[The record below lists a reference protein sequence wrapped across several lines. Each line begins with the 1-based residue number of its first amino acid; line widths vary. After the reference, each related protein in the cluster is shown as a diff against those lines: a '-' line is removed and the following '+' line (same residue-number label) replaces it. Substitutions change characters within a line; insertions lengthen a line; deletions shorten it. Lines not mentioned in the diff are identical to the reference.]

1 MINGLSFRPRPIDVN
16 RSIPIIRKELDEEDV
31 ETTGVVARSLP
42 MMPTGM
48 EAEDEE
54 EAHIQ
59 EAIKQ
64 SLGGVQPEKVAIPTP
79 DIKVV
84 PGYDEEVPTK
94 PFVRPQAYIRY
105 KELSH
110 EEWLQKVEY
119 DLDPEDA
126 KFIRQTNANKKMLSD
141 NKFEKVLD
149 RCEKEA
155 ARIGHKI
162 PPVAS
167 IEALV
172 TPEIPTEVVQV
183 VYQYWIKKRERNNN
197 QPLITDLIEPP
208 DPEDPNPYKPF
219 RRRTEEF
226 KQTQRGRRKNDLPA
240 LLKMRQLR
248 HEMERART
256 LLEQIKKR
264 EKLKKDRMEVIAEIF
279 ELQCEQVHNLEFD
292 DSVDLLPPA
301 PITTARQKKLKER
314 AENAAAIRPPSPK
327 RMTTDFK
334 PELLEYE
341 EKEEMG
347 EQLPYDDEKHGESSD
362 YSPSEGEEESQ
373 TPRPHLKRPL
383 SESAEIPHKGR
394 NQQRANMD
402 DQTGELPVVKPPP
415 FRGRVRFG
423 RGGRVIIDRTSV
435 NRTNGIVPFWESD
448 QESYERLNSLADLH
462 KSGFHPLMCG
472 RTDAE
477 KLLKKLLQI
486 QQSKQSQ
493 PKRRRHE
500 L

>member
-16 RSIPIIRKELDEEDV
+16 RSIPIIRKELDEEDI

-64 SLGGVQPEKVAIPTP
+64 SLGGIQPEKVAIPTP
-79 DIKVV
+79 DIKIVA
-84 PGYDEEVPTK
+84 GYDEEVMTK
-94 PFVRPQAYIRY
+94 PFLRPTAYIRY

-110 EEWLQKVEY
+110 EEWLQKTEY

-126 KFIRQTNANKKMLSD
+126 KFIRQTNANKKILSD
-141 NKFEKVLD
+141 NKFEKIID

-155 ARIGHKI
+155 ARIGYKI
-162 PPVAS
+162 PS
-167 IEALV
+167 IHAIEVLV
-172 TPEIPTEVVQV
+172 PDIPSEVVNL
-183 VYQYWIKKRERNNN
+183 VYHYWIKKRERNNN

-219 RRRTEEF
+219 RKRTEEF
-226 KQTQRGRRKNDLPA
+226 RQSQRVRRKNDLPA

-264 EKLKKDRMEVIAEIF
+264 EKLKKDRLEVFAQIF
-279 ELQCEQVHNLEFD
+279 ELQCEQVHNLDFD
-292 DSVDLLPPA
+292 DSLGLLSPA
-301 PITTARQKKLKER
+301 PVTTARQKKLKEKI
-314 AENAAAIRPPSPK
+314 ENGANFRISSMK
-327 RMTTDFK
+327 SDSKEDIFY
-334 PELLEYE
+334 YE
-341 EKEEMG
+341 EKDDMGVEIPGDEEK
-347 EQLPYDDEKHGESSD
+347 LESSD
-362 YSPSEGEEESQ
+362 YSPSEGEEELHI
-373 TPRPHLKRPL
+373 PRPQLKKP
-383 SESAEIPHKGR
+383 SETFETYPPRLQKMYTE
-394 NQQRANMD
+394 NQDA
-402 DQTGELPVVKPPP
+402 PFAIKPPP
-415 FRGRVRFG
+415 FRGRVRVG
-423 RGGRVIIDRTSV
+423 RGGRIIIDRTSV

-472 RTDAE
+472 RTDAK
-477 KLLKKLLQI
+477 KLLKKYLQI
-486 QQSKQSQ
+486 QASQQ
-493 PKRRRHE
+493 PKRRKYE
-500 L
+500 T